1 MTKGMKNNAHAIDA
15 LFALHDQ
22 FGSYP
27 DGVIRIPRRIPGT
40 AFFPG
45 GYGLWNTQPNE
56 LLPPMPVGGVKVVGH
71 NFDSETGFHRSFH
84 HAGENLKSATWRN
97 LLTFL
102 KQVGIPP
109 ERCFFTNAYVGLRAG
124 DRAMGAFPGARDPD
138 FVCWCR
144 NFLLEQLRLIQPR
157 LILTLGV
164 HVPGF
169 LASLSPELKSAWSGV
184 TRLRVLDERGVALVY
199 PSTFSGVLRPAA
211 VVALTHPA
219 YRRLNVK
226 SRRYGNLQG
235 DAAEQA
241 LVRDALT
248 RVGNG
253 ETKERLGSISVSLS
267 EQYPE

>member
-1 MTKGMKNNAHAIDA
+1 MRKNVHAIEE
-15 LFALHDQ
+15 LFALLAQ

-27 DGVIRIPRRIPGT
+27 DGVIPIPRRIPGT

-45 GYGLWNTQPNE
+45 GLGLWNTQPDE
-56 LLPPMPVGGVKVVGH
+56 LPPPVPIGGSIVVGH
-71 NFDSETGFHRSFH
+71 NFDSEAGFQRSFH

-97 LLTFL
+97 LLAFL
-102 KQVGIPP
+102 KKVEISPAQ
-109 ERCFFTNAYVGLRAG
+109 CFFTNAYVGLRAG
-124 DRAMGAFPGARDPD
+124 NRAMGAFPGARDHD

-144 NFLLEQLRLIQPR
+144 DFLLEQLRLIQPQ

-184 TRLRVLDERGVALVY
+184 TGLRMLDERGVALVY

-241 LVRDALT
+241 LVKDALT

-253 ETKERLGSISVSLS
+253 ETKARLSSISFSPS